1 MATVAL
7 PTKKPSL
14 ITPGFLAW
22 LAFLGLCIMIGLVS
36 AYEVLTKGLSVTN
49 MSNTVP
55 WGLWITIDLSAIALG
70 AGAFT
75 LSAIVYM
82 LRLKRF
88 HADRAPGGVR
98 GLRRLHHGAADA
110 GHGHR
115 PARSVLASLGRTGTC
130 TRCCGKSRG
139 ASRCI

>member
-7 PTKKPSL
+7 PAKKPAL

-22 LAFLGLCIMIGLVS
+22 LAFLALCLAIGLVS

-75 LSAIVYM
+75 LSAIVYI

-88 HADRAPGGVR
+88 SRSCAWRCSSASSAT
-98 GLRRLHHGAADA
+98 RR
-110 GHGHR
+110 
-115 PARSVLASLGRTGTC
+115 
-130 TRCCGKSRG
+130 RC
-139 ASRCI
+139 